1 MSEELSEEGP
11 RSESGSPSDLKEWA
25 IQVSTHLGR
34 ARHQLAELAA
44 QQNALITRAIDEGID
59 LVRTAPTPDLQRV
72 ASEGLEALETA
83 RKTLSSL
90 AQLPTDQLVQ
100 VAKSQAEVAVENAT
114 DLAGAGAAALLQA
127 STRLLDQVEKKN
139 DQLADSVRGELNLD
153 ENSAAAA
160 LVDFSRQLVSNYVE
174 VQKRWIELGLQLPFI
189 RSHVTAENK
198 PPATEAGQPVSPPA
212 SLPADQS
219 GELQ

>member
-1 MSEELSEEGP
+1 MSDELVRLSEDGAS
-11 RSESGSPSDLKEWA
+11 SETSSTSDLKEWA
-25 IQVSTHLGR
+25 AQVSTHLGR

-44 QQNALITRAIDEGID
+44 QQNALISKAIDEGID

-72 ASEGLEALETA
+72 ASEGLEALEAA

-90 AQLPTDQLVQ
+90 AQLPADQLVQ
-100 VAKSQAEVAVENAT
+100 VAKSQAEQAVESAT
-114 DLAGAGAAALLQA
+114 DLAGAGAAVLLQA

-160 LVDFSRQLVSNYVE
+160 LVDFSRQLVSNYVD
-174 VQKRWIELGLQLPFI
+174 VQKRWIELGLQIPFI
-189 RSHVTAENK
+189 RSHVAVEK
-198 PPATEAGQPVSPPA
+198 EPPATAAVPPA
-212 SLPADQS
+212 DLP
-219 GELQ
+219 GEPQ